1 MKYNIRYII
10 FILISLV
17 YFVGV
22 YFALFRN
29 ESITPQ
35 MLKIHG
41 NIILFL
47 NIIFWGSFIYEKIKD
62 RNRKKD

>member
-1 MKYNIRYII
+1 MKFNIRYIT

-29 ESITPQ
+29 ENITPQ

-41 NIILFL
+41 NIILVL

-62 RNRKKD
+62 KKKNK